1 MKLYEEVELIENAI
15 NDVLYSEEEYDQSV
29 LDNLI
34 QAKID
39 TITNGMETLCK
50 IRARKEANI
59 AVLKEEAKRM
69 KDKADREEKSL
80 ERLEDYM
87 LSMLKRS
94 GEKKLSAGTF
104 TVGTRTSTSVYVAPD
119 FNDERFIRTT
129 TTTAPDKVALK
140 EALKAGETI
149 NGANLV
155 EKENLAIK

>member
-39 TITNGMETLCK
+39 TITNGLETLCK
-50 IRARKEANI
+50 IRERKQADI
-59 AVLKEEAKRM
+59 VVLKMEVKRM
-69 KDKADREEKSL
+69 EEKADREEKSL
-80 ERLEDYM
+80 KRLEDYIV
-87 LSMLKRS
+87 SMLKRS

-119 FNDERFIRTT
+119 FHDERFIRTT
-129 TTTAPDKVALK
+129 TTSVPDKVALK
-140 EALKAGETI
+140 EALKNGETI
-149 NGANLV
+149 DGASLV
-155 EKENLAIK
+155 EKENLSIK